1 VGGQEDR
8 CTYCIEFVAIH
19 NRQRELLRYQFL
31 FVLFSLSLGVL
42 AFQISLASKCE
53 NLLRVFG
60 MLPLEKG
67 FGTTVV

>member
-1 VGGQEDR
+1 MKGITLVP
-8 CTYCIEFVAIH
+8 
-19 NRQRELLRYQFL
+19 FL
-31 FVLFSLSLGVL
+31 FVFLSLSLVVL

-67 FGTTVV
+67 FDTNVV